1 MLRLLKFVEV
11 HGRKFWK
18 VSEGGMLNRLY
29 LLLSFL
35 WQMARCFCLGWMKAG
50 YVEFE
55 NQGIVIQP
63 TDMGL

>member
-50 YVEFE
+50 YVEF
-55 NQGIVIQP
+55 
-63 TDMGL
+63 